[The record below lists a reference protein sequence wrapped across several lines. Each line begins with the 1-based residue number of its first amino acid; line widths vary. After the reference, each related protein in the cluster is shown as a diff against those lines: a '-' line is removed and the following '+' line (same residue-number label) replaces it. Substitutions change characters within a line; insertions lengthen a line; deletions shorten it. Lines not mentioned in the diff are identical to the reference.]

1 MHRPVL
7 PVRPVQLAGR
17 VAASAGTLLAVSW
30 LAGCGGGGAD
40 EAGPQ
45 RLADS
50 GREMVR
56 HGDLAGY
63 GRPILAAEHF
73 LAIGEEGGAPE
84 YSFGEVAGLELM
96 PNRTIAVL
104 DGQAAE
110 VRTFA
115 PDGSFIRKIGRRGEG
130 PGELSGEGSL
140 AVVAVGPSEFA
151 VPDIITQTLNVYSLE
166 GDLVR
171 SSRFDIQR
179 AYIPEWR
186 TTDDP
191 QPVVRV
197 STPGVEVVA
206 HYSADDMEGAPGDT
220 LAVVERPP
228 TPEATDGQQPLWLDH
243 LVWSFG
249 KPGVVVAGWM
259 STPEFTIYSGG
270 EAVRTVSWD
279 FEPARLTQDDQDAVL
294 GIVASGMG
302 TDAASLP
309 AEFRAQLRLP
319 ERLPAMAD
327 IEVAG
332 DLVLVQRVR
341 PVAAMDR
348 RVIYTFKAAGFG
360 ARIWDVFSIEG
371 DYLGELDLG
380 ARADVYSVRGDI
392 IPGRDII
399 VGVRENDAGLQQVFL
414 AQLPKGLP

>member
-1 MHRPVL
+1 M
-7 PVRPVQLAGR
+7 
-17 VAASAGTLLAVSW
+17 ASAGALLAVSW
-30 LAGCGGGGAD
+30 LAGCGGAGDD

-45 RLADS
+45 RLLDS
-50 GREMVR
+50 GLEMVQ
-56 HGDLAGY
+56 HDDLATY
-63 GRPILAAEHF
+63 GRPLLAAEQL

-96 PNRTIAVL
+96 PNGTIAVL

-110 VRTFA
+110 IRTFA

-130 PGELSGEGSL
+130 PGELSGELSL
-140 AVVAVGPSEFA
+140 AVVAVGPREFA
-151 VPDIITQTLNVYSLE
+151 VPDIMTQTLNVYSLE
-166 GDLVR
+166 GGLVR
-171 SSRFDIQR
+171 SSRFDIQD

-186 TTDDP
+186 TTDSP

-206 HYSADDMEGAPGDT
+206 RYSLDDPEGAPGDT
-220 LAVVERPP
+220 LAVVERIP
-228 TPEATDGQQPLWLDH
+228 TPEAADGRQPLWLDH

-249 KPGVVVAGWM
+249 KPDIVVAGWM
-259 STPEFTIYSGG
+259 FTPEFTVYSGG

-279 FEPARLTQDDQDAVL
+279 AEPARLTEDEQDAIL
-294 GIVASGMG
+294 EIVASGMG

-341 PVAAMDR
+341 PVAAMDL

-360 ARIWDVFSIEG
+360 AQIWDVFSLEG
-371 DYLGELDLG
+371 DYLGALDLG

-392 IPGRDII
+392 IEGRDII